1 MSATMTAI
9 PDGYSE
15 RGYNSEFT
23 NLCGPFYEKTENGKQ
38 VELAVRISEKHTNL
52 RGITHGGLLLTIA
65 DSAIGD
71 AVALAYN
78 DEVGL
83 VTVSLT
89 SEFFKPANIGDWLVA
104 RATVQKQGRRMA
116 FADCFLYVDEQ
127 KIFRASGVFAVV
139 EKKGGR

>member
-1 MSATMTAI
+1 MTAI
-9 PDGYSE
+9 PDGYRE
-15 RGYNSEFT
+15 RDYNSEFT
-23 NLCGPFYEKTENGKQ
+23 NLCGPFYEKIENGKQ

-116 FADCFLYVDEQ
+116 FADCFLYVNEQ